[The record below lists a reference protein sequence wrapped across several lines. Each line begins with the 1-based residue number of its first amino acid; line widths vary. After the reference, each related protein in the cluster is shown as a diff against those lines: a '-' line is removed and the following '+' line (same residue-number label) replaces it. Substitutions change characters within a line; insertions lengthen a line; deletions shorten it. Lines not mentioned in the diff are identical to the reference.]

1 MLCKSSGLWPD
12 MAKMVQDTHFEHSLT
27 LGLGFEVLGL
37 GCEVFRLG
45 FNVLGL
51 GFEVLG
57 HQKLPRFW
65 MTQGPKSRKAASQ
78 LRGPASKV

>member
-1 MLCKSSGLWPD
+1 MDSEAELGG
-12 MAKMVQDTHFEHSLT
+12 SLLGFNV

-37 GCEVFRLG
+37 GFQVLGLGCDVLGLG